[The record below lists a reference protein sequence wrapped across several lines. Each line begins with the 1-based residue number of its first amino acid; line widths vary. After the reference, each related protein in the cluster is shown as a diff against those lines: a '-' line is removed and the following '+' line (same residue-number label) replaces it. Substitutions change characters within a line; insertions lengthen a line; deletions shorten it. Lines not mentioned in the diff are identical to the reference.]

1 MIRHRLSTVRL
12 QPTPNPK
19 RLHPTPPPKR
29 LYPTTTWLHRARLAT
44 SWLSGTQIELYLSR
58 VAGKNAYCL
67 PYELASS
74 ITLFGKSSLRKRQ
87 LTKFR
92 HLYGAVLRGDHWI
105 TIFVDLELST
115 FYYIDSFG
123 TTSEAMQQAFA
134 NWLKFVKLRTDLLEL
149 QNEQPFA
156 PVLDI
161 LRKY

>member
-1 MIRHRLSTVRL
+1 MR
-12 QPTPNPK
+12 
-19 RLHPTPPPKR
+19 
-29 LYPTTTWLHRARLAT
+29 
-44 SWLSGTQIELYLSR
+44 ELLC
-58 VAGKNAYCL
+58 AYCL

-149 QNEQPFA
+149 HNEQPFA
-156 PVLDI
+156 PVLVEHPLQKDVYNCGVFVCKFVSMLLRGENIKRDSFDPRNTIAELRSTI
-161 LRKY
+161 LA